1 MEPTVIVLI
10 AVVVVLLIGLA
21 AAGVMLSRRRNSQK
35 LQERYGAEYDRELA
49 DTGDPREA
57 EARLKGREQRVKAFD
72 VRDLRPEERE
82 HFGGSW
88 AAIQRGFVDDP
99 VTAVQEADTL
109 VVEIM
114 RTRGYPVDDFE
125 QRAEDLSVEHP
136 EVVARYRDARGVRDA
151 TAHGPV
157 DTEHQRHAVTSYRA
171 LVEALLGHDPTP
183 GRHTHADPRSNG
195 SPATGRTDVPTT
207 EEQTR

>member
-10 AVVVVLLIGLA
+10 VVVVLLLAGLA
-21 AAGVMLSRRRNSQK
+21 AAGVMLARRRSSQK
-35 LQERYGAEYDRELA
+35 LQERYGTEYDRELA
-49 DTGDPREA
+49 DTGDPRAA
-57 EARLKGREQRVKAFD
+57 EARLKDREQRVKSLE

-82 HFGGSW
+82 HFDASW
-88 AAIQRGFVDDP
+88 ASIQRGFVDDP
-99 VTAVQEADTL
+99 VTAVQQADVL
-109 VVEIM
+109 VVDIM

-125 QRAEDLSVEHP
+125 QQAEDLSVEHP

-171 LVEALLGHDPTP
+171 LVEALLGHSSVRHAQQSDP
-183 GRHTHADPRSNG
+183 HANG
-195 SPATGRTDVPTT
+195 SPTTGRTDVPTT
-207 EEQTR
+207 EEQNR

>member
-10 AVVVVLLIGLA
+10 AAVVVLLIGLVI
-21 AAGVMLSRRRNSQK
+21 AGVLLARRRSSRK
-35 LQERYGAEYDRELA
+35 LQERYGAEYERELA

-57 EARLKGREQRVKAFD
+57 EARLKEREQRVRSFD

-99 VTAVQEADTL
+99 VASVHQADTL
-109 VVEIM
+109 VVDIM

-157 DTEHQRHAVTSYRA
+157 DTEQQRHAVTSYRA
-171 LVEALLGHDPTP
+171 LVEALLGHDPSP
-183 GRHTHADPRSNG
+183 GRHTHDPRSNG
-195 SPATGRTDVPTT
+195 SGPAHRSGASTP
-207 EEQTR
+207 EEQNR